1 MAGQARQV
9 LAAPLMSRSHT
20 HRQPSRQEPRPWEW
34 LYEIVG
40 FGMWAVSRARFDVQ
54 VVGRVP
60 RVARG
65 QVWIATHRA
74 ETDVP
79 LIGGLLTTR
88 GGMWRPGAARM
99 HFAARDDLFAPGV
112 VSAGLRLP
120 GRLARVAWQL
130 TPGTWLPRVRA
141 HPVRRP
147 VGLKLSQALG
157 GVDPDVPVADVVG
170 PQILVALA
178 ARASQVG
185 RRPPST
191 VGEARD
197 ATFARALWQDV
208 TRDDLCG
215 HRGGEVWRSH
225 VTRAAGDLRRL
236 VGVVRDGE
244 PLLLFPEGRV
254 SPDGS
259 IGPVGD
265 VLEVI
270 VRRGSPTSVVP
281 IGIAY
286 DPLRRGR
293 VTVAVNVGSPHA
305 PDGTPLCGL
314 MSDRLR
320 RCTPVTVGQVVARE
334 LTAVAASGGGMIAS
348 RSILEALADTHDR
361 ARHEH
366 RPSVRGIR
374 SAGRR
379 VRSLAR
385 ALDALEARGL
395 TEGGP
400 LGDIRIHP
408 DAVLADAVVQR
419 LVQEDRAVWQSDA
432 TPPDP

>member
-1 MAGQARQV
+1 
-9 LAAPLMSRSHT
+9 
-20 HRQPSRQEPRPWEW
+20 
-34 LYEIVG
+34 
-40 FGMWAVSRARFDVQ
+40 MWAVTHARFDVQ
-54 VVGRVP
+54 VVGGGVP
-60 RVARG
+60 RVERG
-65 QVWIATHRA
+65 QVWVAAHRA

-88 GGMWRPGAARM
+88 GGMWRPGATRM

-120 GRLARVAWQL
+120 GRLARAVWPL

-157 GVDPDVPVADVVG
+157 GLDSDVPLTDVLG
-170 PQILVALA
+170 PQVLARFA
-178 ARASQVG
+178 ARASEVG
-185 RRPPST
+185 RRAPST
-191 VGEARD
+191 VGQARD
-197 ATFARALWQDV
+197 PAFARELWQDM
-208 TRDDLCG
+208 TREDLCG
-215 HRGGEVWRSH
+215 PRGGELWRVH

-236 VGVVRDGE
+236 IGVVRVGE

-254 SPDGS
+254 SPDGA

-270 VRRGSPTSVVP
+270 VRRGSPASVVP

-293 VTVAVNVGSPHA
+293 ATVAVNVGSPHA
-305 PDGTPLCGL
+305 PDGGPLCPL
-314 MSDRLR
+314 MLDRLR
-320 RCTPVTVGQVVARE
+320 RGTPITVGQVVARE
-334 LTAVAASGGGMIAS
+334 LTAAATSGSGVIAS
-348 RSILEALADTHDR
+348 RGILEALADTYAR
-361 ARHEH
+361 ARRED
-366 RPSVRGIR
+366 RSSVRGLR

-385 ALDALEARGL
+385 ALHALEERGL
-395 TEGGP
+395 TAGGP
-400 LGDIRIHP
+400 LGDVRIDP
-408 DAVLADAVVQR
+408 DAILADALVRR
-419 LVQEDRAVWQSDA
+419 LAREDRAVWQSDA
-432 TPPDP
+432 TPSDP